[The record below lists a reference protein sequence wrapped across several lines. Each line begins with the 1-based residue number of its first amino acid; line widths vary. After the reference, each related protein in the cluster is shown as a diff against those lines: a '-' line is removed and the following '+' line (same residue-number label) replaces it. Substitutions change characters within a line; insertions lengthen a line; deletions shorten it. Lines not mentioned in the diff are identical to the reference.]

1 MVLPILLGLVLFG
14 INRNY
19 MLNFFNSG
27 ILGYFMIA
35 CTAVMMLVGYFVIR
49 RIVQIEV

>member
-1 MVLPILLGLVLFG
+1 MKRGRIPGG
-14 INRNY
+14 IKRNY